1 MVGLSTLIYLDR
13 RKGNGSALTDHTLPV
28 SKPVPKLSI
37 SDCRD
42 FAFANSRLSKQDSP
56 YLDVVVY
63 ETICKIYM
71 LFYNSLSTMQGSRS
85 NFQFVKS
92 GLAHSPDSG
101 SATILASL
109 IYKPEREDTKVV
121 PDLGSWMIQGFI
133 TVYDNLLSTY
143 QPLYNHPMER
153 TELVKAISYKHQ
165 KEDQKGCVKPN
176 ITIWSH
182 PTIFTPETIF
192 NFEGIEQFPEKALV
206 LPATGGV
213 SLEISCDNGNN
224 QTLAKKIIYTCV
236 PKQYDVGNLTCMT
249 FADSS
254 AYQYSPQRRRR
265 GVGKLAYALN
275 EYFNLTHFNRS
286 VLETYSNTFGETL
299 KGIYA
304 ADFWRLERKLL
315 PNIMSCGASVAGCD
329 YCLYF
334 LTTYNLTISPAACVG
349 GCSLG
354 TFASCSSL
362 IGTSF
367 VNTYLK

>member
-13 RKGNGSALTDHTLPV
+13 RKGNGSALTDHNIPV

-42 FAFANSRLSKQDSP
+42 FAFANLRSSEPDLP
-56 YLDVVVY
+56 YLDVVIY

-71 LFYNSLSTMQGSRS
+71 LFYKSLSTMQGSKS

-109 IYKPEREDTKVV
+109 IYKPDREDTKVI

-133 TVYDNLLSTY
+133 TVYDNLFSTY
-143 QPLYNHPMER
+143 EPLYNHPMER
-153 TELVKAISYKHQ
+153 TELVKAISYNHQ

-182 PTIFTPETIF
+182 RTIFTPETIF

-213 SLEISCDNGNN
+213 SLEISCDNGKN
-224 QTLAKKIIYTCV
+224 QTRAKKSIYTCV
-236 PKQYDVGNLTCMT
+236 PRQYDVGNLTCMT
-249 FADSS
+249 FGDSS
-254 AYQYSPQRRRR
+254 PYQYTPQRRKR
-265 GVGKLAYALN
+265 GVGKLAYAVN

-286 VLETYSNTFGETL
+286 VLETYSNTFSETL

-367 VNTYLK
+367 VNTYLN